1 MRLNPA
7 QTDFIKKELLKKGI
21 TNESLRDDLLDHFCC
36 LVEEE
41 MDQAADFKRAYFS
54 SIKKFGSLSVLQADT
69 LESIASVEML
79 PKIIKL
85 AEFFTTL
92 SYLILSLVFLIMPLY
107 LTLSHKD
114 ISFVLFFSP
123 FVILG
128 LYICVKRINYQKF
141 EIIPFQK
148 SLFSDSVVH

>member
-1 MRLNPA
+1 MSLNPA
-7 QTDFIKKELLKKGI
+7 QTAFIKKELLKKGI
-21 TNESLRDDLLDHFCC
+21 TDEALRDDLVDHFCC

-41 MDQAADFKRAYFS
+41 MEQASDFKNAYFS
-54 SIKKFGSLSVLQADT
+54 SMKKFGSLRGLQAET
-69 LESIASVEML
+69 LESIESVKML

-85 AEFFTTL
+85 GEFFTTL

-107 LTLSHKD
+107 LTLSHRN
-114 ISFVLFFSP
+114 ISFLLFFSP

-128 LYICVKRINYQKF
+128 FYICVKRINYRKF

-148 SLFSDSVVH
+148 SLFSGSVVH